1 MIRRASKGSAG
12 TALAERFARR
22 RRSMVSFLFVIALAG
37 LAGCEHVGIFEPARE
52 VECLQ
57 RARVSL
63 KQAIAA
69 AEAGGGKALD
79 ADYTENR
86 ELGCL
91 SNDPGF
97 YAVTLLTAGRISVVS
112 VNAGSGQVGP
122 REEQGVMNALM
133 SGGMRFEGSA
143 ADMARMLPSLA
154 IDMSQ
159 AVDIAE
165 RQGGKILSAWI
176 EAQDGRP
183 GYTVKVVQNSRVRVT
198 WIAGDRTA

>member
-1 MIRRASKGSAG
+1 MIRHPPRSARS
-12 TALAERFARR
+12 AHAERFATR
-22 RRSMVSFLFVIALAG
+22 RRSAVSFLFAIALAG
-37 LAGCEHVGIFEPARE
+37 LAGCEHIGIFEPARE

-69 AEAGGGKALD
+69 AEAQGGRALD

-112 VNAGSGQVGP
+112 VNADSGQVGP

-133 SGGMRFEGSA
+133 SGGIRFEGSA
-143 ADMARMLPSLA
+143 ADMARMFPSLA

-165 RQGGKILSAWI
+165 RQGGKTISAWI
-176 EAQDGRP
+176 EAQNGRP